1 MKNTLIIAVAVGL
14 ALQGT
19 SLVAQDHSKMP
30 GMDKQKHREMMPMH
44 HKMMEE
50 QKAQDTEIDKLAA
63 TMNSASGE
71 QRIAAIIAVLNKLI
85 EQRKVMHAEM
95 ASHLDK

>member
-1 MKNTLIIAVAVGL
+1 MKQLLIIAVAVGL

-19 SLVAQDHSKMP
+19 SVLAQEHSEMP
-30 GMDKQKHREMMPMH
+30 GMDKQKHREIMPVH

-85 EQRKVMHAEM
+85 EQRKVIHAEI